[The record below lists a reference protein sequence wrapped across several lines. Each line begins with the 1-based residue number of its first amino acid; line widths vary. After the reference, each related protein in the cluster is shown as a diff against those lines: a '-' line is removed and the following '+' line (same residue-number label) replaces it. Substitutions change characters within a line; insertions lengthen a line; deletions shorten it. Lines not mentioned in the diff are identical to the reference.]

1 MLVYREDVLNG
12 FLFGLVMFTT
22 GLAVSGG
29 GLISGFIIEI
39 GLYIIITISE
49 ALP

>member
-1 MLVYREDVLNG
+1 MLVYIEDVLNG

-22 GLAVSGG
+22 GLAVSG